1 MFGGR
6 EPIGLR
12 VCRYEVYAYLVAVA
26 QTLTRVSLVGCRWR
40 CATSRIVGP
49 SSGVSESGY
58 ADFVTG
64 FDEET
69 AHASARARRAWLIG
83 GVLLIA
89 ATVLGLVLS
98 PIGLGIVG
106 DLVFAAAVLVFAFG
120 IRGAGSVTARRP
132 LGTTALTVLAV
143 WTVVGSALMT
153 ALATGDFGLQV
164 VTDSGSATTPFLVAN
179 YVDIGIQFVASL
191 IAVVQ
196 IGRAGVVPRPWSW
209 APAWALAGVS
219 IPWIIDRML
228 WVSQPVD
235 VGAWAYILSS
245 LDGLV
250 RIGAGIFLGTLAIV
264 LANIGSRSRTVP
276 VYPPQS

>member
-1 MFGGR
+1 M
-6 EPIGLR
+6 
-12 VCRYEVYAYLVAVA
+12 
-26 QTLTRVSLVGCRWR
+26 
-40 CATSRIVGP
+40 
-49 SSGVSESGY
+49 
-58 ADFVTG
+58 
-64 FDEET
+64 
-69 AHASARARRAWLIG
+69 
-83 GVLLIA
+83 LLIA

-98 PIGLGIVG
+98 PVGLGIVG
-106 DLVFAAAVLVFAFG
+106 DVVFAAAVLVFAFG

-153 ALATGDFGLQV
+153 VLVTGGFGLQV
-164 VTDSGSATTPFLVAN
+164 VTDNGSATAPFLVAS

-196 IGRAGVVPRPWSW
+196 IGRAGVVPRPWNW
-209 APAWALAGVS
+209 APAWALAAIS

-276 VYPPQS
+276 VYPDQS

>member
-1 MFGGR
+1 
-6 EPIGLR
+6 
-12 VCRYEVYAYLVAVA
+12 
-26 QTLTRVSLVGCRWR
+26 
-40 CATSRIVGP
+40 
-49 SSGVSESGY
+49 
-58 ADFVTG
+58 VTG

-276 VYPPQS
+276 VYPDQS

>member
-1 MFGGR
+1 M
-6 EPIGLR
+6 
-12 VCRYEVYAYLVAVA
+12 
-26 QTLTRVSLVGCRWR
+26 SD
-40 CATSRIVGP
+40 
-49 SSGVSESGY
+49 SEY

-64 FDEET
+64 FDEEDT
-69 AHASARARRAWLIG
+69 YPSARARRAWLIG
-83 GVLLIA
+83 GVLFIA

-98 PIGLGIVG
+98 PVGLGIIG
-106 DLVFAAAVLVFAFG
+106 DVVFAAAVLVFAFG

-143 WTVVGSALMT
+143 WTVVGSALITM
-153 ALATGDFGLQV
+153 LVTGGFGLEV
-164 VTDSGSATTPFLVAN
+164 VTDNGSATAPFLVAN
-179 YVDIGIQFVASL
+179 YVDIGVQFVASL

-196 IGRAGVVPRPWSW
+196 IGRAGVVPRPWNW
-209 APAWALAGVS
+209 APAWALAAIS

-235 VGAWAYILSS
+235 VGAWAYILGS

-276 VYPPQS
+276 VYPDQT

>member
-1 MFGGR
+1 M
-6 EPIGLR
+6 
-12 VCRYEVYAYLVAVA
+12 
-26 QTLTRVSLVGCRWR
+26 
-40 CATSRIVGP
+40 
-49 SSGVSESGY
+49 SESGY

-64 FDEET
+64 FDEEN

-98 PIGLGIVG
+98 PVGLGIVG
-106 DLVFAAAVLVFAFG
+106 DLVFAAALLVFAFG

-143 WTVVGSALMT
+143 WTVVGSALM
-153 ALATGDFGLQV
+153 AVLVTGGFGLQV
-164 VTDSGSATTPFLVAN
+164 VTDSGSATAPFLVAS

-196 IGRAGVVPRPWSW
+196 IGRAGVVPRPWNW
-209 APAWALAGVS
+209 APAWALAAIS

-276 VYPPQS
+276 VYPDQS